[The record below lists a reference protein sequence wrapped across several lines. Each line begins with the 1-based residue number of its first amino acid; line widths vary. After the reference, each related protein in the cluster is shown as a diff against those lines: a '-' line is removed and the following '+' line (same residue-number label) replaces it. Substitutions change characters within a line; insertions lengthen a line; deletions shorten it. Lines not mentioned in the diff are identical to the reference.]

1 MAELVRNTRKTFLG
15 VVTSDKMNKTIT
27 VKVESKFS
35 HPKLRKLVVT
45 HKKFHVHDEKEE
57 AHVGDTVTFTE
68 TKPLSATKKYR
79 LVKIVKKAQ

>member
-1 MAELVRNTRKTFLG
+1 MAELTRKTRKTFLG

-35 HPKLRKLVVT
+35 HPKLRKLVVV
-45 HKKFHVHDEKEE
+45 HKKFHVHDEKQD
-57 AHVGDTVTFTE
+57 AHIGDTVTFTE

-79 LVKIVKKAQ
+79 LLKIVKKAQ

>member
-1 MAELVRNTRKTFLG
+1 MAELSRKTRKTFLG
-15 VVTSDKMNKTIT
+15 IVTSDKMNKTIT

-57 AHVGDTVTFTE
+57 AHVGDTITFTE

-79 LVKIVKKAQ
+79 LLKIIKKAQ